1 MNVDV
6 FSWFDN
12 IQAAMEQEG
21 SLLKPW
27 AKILPQQLHAIF
39 NEKVHGDQQRW
50 LDALESLPAVD
61 NVVADLQQDRI
72 QLASAALNEAENTA
86 AENTA
91 TVNAEIKSGLQQ
103 LSPWRK
109 GPFQFFD
116 THIDTEWRSDWKW
129 QRIASHLAPL
139 EGRTILDVGCG
150 SGYHM
155 WRMLGAGA
163 YRVVGVDPSRLFLAQ
178 FQAFKQYAQSGQ
190 DKPLNI
196 DLLPLKMEDVPRP
209 LKAFDTTFSMGVL
222 YHRKSPIDHLAEL
235 KDTLKPG
242 GQLVLET
249 LVIEGELGEVLMP
262 ENRYAQMRN
271 VWFLPTCDT
280 LLLWARR
287 AGFKNPRIVEKN
299 ITSLE
304 EQRSTDWMQYQ
315 SLMDFLDA
323 EDKSKTIEGYPA
335 PLRATLIAEA

>member
-6 FSWFDN
+6 FSWFDD
-12 IQAAMEQEG
+12 IQSAMEQEG

-27 AKILPQQLHAIF
+27 ADILPQQLHAIF

-50 LDALESLPAVD
+50 LDALASLPAID
-61 NVVADLQQDRI
+61 NVAVDLQQDRI
-72 QLASAALNEAENTA
+72 QLASAVLDNADDAEALNAE
-86 AENTA
+86 
-91 TVNAEIKSGLQQ
+91 VKSGLQQ

-262 ENRYAQMRN
+262 EDRYAQMRN
-271 VWFLPTCDT
+271 VWFLPSCDT

-315 SLMDFLDA
+315 SLTDFLDA
-323 EDKSKTIEGYPA
+323 EDKSKTLEGYPA

>member
-6 FSWFDN
+6 FSWFDD

-27 AKILPQQLHAIF
+27 AEILPQQLHALF

-50 LDALESLPAVD
+50 LDALESLPAVED
-61 NVVADLQQDRI
+61 TITDLQQDCI
-72 QLASAALNEAENTA
+72 QLASDALTDDISRQ
-86 AENTA
+86 
-91 TVNAEIKSGLQQ
+91 IKTGLEQ

-129 QRIASHLAPL
+129 QRIAAHLAPL

-163 YRVVGVDPSRLFLAQ
+163 YRVVGIDPSRLFLAQ
-178 FQAFKQYAQSGQ
+178 FQAFKQYAQLGQQQSGSKQ
-190 DKPLNI
+190 PLKI

-262 ENRYAQMRN
+262 EDRYAQMRN
-271 VWFLPTCDT
+271 VWFLPSCDT

-299 ITSLE
+299 VTRLE

-315 SLMDFLDA
+315 SLTDFLDA
-323 EDKSKTIEGYPA
+323 DDKSKTAEGYPA

>member
-27 AKILPQQLHAIF
+27 ANILPQQLHAIF

-86 AENTA
+86 A
-91 TVNAEIKSGLQQ
+91 VNADIKSGLQQ

-190 DKPLNI
+190 DEPLNI

-262 ENRYAQMRN
+262 EDRYAQMRN
-271 VWFLPTCDT
+271 VWFLPSCDT

-315 SLMDFLDA
+315 SLTDFLDA
-323 EDKSKTIEGYPA
+323 EDKSKTLEGYPA

>member
-27 AKILPQQLHAIF
+27 AAILPQQLNALF

-50 LDALESLPAVD
+50 LDALESLPAVE
-61 NVVADLQQDRI
+61 NVVVDLQQDRI
-72 QLASAALNEAENTA
+72 QLSSDSITSNTDR
-86 AENTA
+86 
-91 TVNAEIKSGLQQ
+91 EIKAGLQQ
-103 LSPWRK
+103 LGPWRK

-129 QRIASHLAPL
+129 QRIAAHLAPL
-139 EGRTILDVGCG
+139 ADRTILDVGCG

-163 YRVVGVDPSRLFLAQ
+163 HRIVGIDPSRLFLAQ
-178 FQAFKQYAQSGQ
+178 FQAFKQYAEIAHKQSGLNQ
-190 DKPLNI
+190 PLNI

-249 LVIEGELGEVLMP
+249 LVIAGELGEVLMP
-262 ENRYAQMRN
+262 EDRYAQMRN
-271 VWFLPTCDT
+271 VWFLPSCDT

-299 ITSLE
+299 VTSLE
-304 EQRSTDWMQYQ
+304 EQRSTEWMQYQ
-315 SLMDFLDA
+315 SLTDFLDTD
-323 EDKSKTIEGYPA
+323 DKSKTVEGYPA

>member
-6 FSWFDN
+6 FSWFDD
-12 IQAAMEQEG
+12 IQSAMEQEG

-27 AKILPQQLHAIF
+27 AKILPQQLHALF

-50 LDALESLPAVD
+50 LDALEGLPAVD
-61 NVVADLQQDRI
+61 SVEIDLQQDCI
-72 QLASAALNEAENTA
+72 QLSSSSITY
-86 AENTA
+86 T
-91 TVNAEIKSGLQQ
+91 TDREIKVGLQQ
-103 LSPWRK
+103 LGPWRK

-129 QRIASHLAPL
+129 QRIAAHLAPL

-155 WRMLGAGA
+155 WRMMGAGA

-178 FQAFKQYAQSGQ
+178 FQAFKQYAQQGQQQSGLN
-190 DKPLNI
+190 KSLNI

-222 YHRKSPIDHLAEL
+222 YHRKSPIDHLTEL
-235 KDTLKPG
+235 KDTLKTG

-249 LVIEGELGEVLMP
+249 LVIEGEVGDVLMP
-262 ENRYAQMRN
+262 EDRYAQMRN
-271 VWFLPTCDT
+271 VWFLPSCDT

-299 ITSLE
+299 VTSLD

-315 SLMDFLDA
+315 SLTDFLDVD
-323 EDKSKTIEGYPA
+323 DKTKTAEGYPA

>member
-6 FSWFDN
+6 FSWFDD
-12 IQAAMEQEG
+12 IQSAMAEEG
-21 SLLKPW
+21 SLLAPW
-27 AKILPQQLHAIF
+27 ANVLPQQLHAIF

-50 LDALESLPAVD
+50 LDALENLPAIA
-61 NVVADLQQDRI
+61 NIRADLEQDRI
-72 QLASAALNEAENTA
+72 QLTSASISDETDAQ
-86 AENTA
+86 
-91 TVNAEIKSGLQQ
+91 IKSGLQQ

-109 GPFQFFD
+109 GPFQFFA

-129 QRIASHLAPL
+129 QRIAPHLAPL
-139 EGRTILDVGCG
+139 AGRTILDVGCG

-163 YRVVGVDPSRLFLAQ
+163 HRVVGVDPSRLFLAQ
-178 FQAFKQYAQSGQ
+178 FQAFKQYAQAGQ
-190 DKPLNI
+190 ENSLNI
-196 DLLPLKMEDVPRP
+196 DLLPLRMEDVPRP

-222 YHRKSPIDHLAEL
+222 YHRKSPLDHLAEL

-262 ENRYAQMRN
+262 EDRYAQMRN
-271 VWFLPTCDT
+271 VWFLPSCDT

-287 AGFKNPRIVEKN
+287 VGFKNPRIVEKN
-299 ITSLE
+299 VTSLD

-315 SLMDFLDA
+315 SLTDFLD
-323 EDKSKTIEGYPA
+323 ENDKSKTAEGYPA

>member
-6 FSWFDN
+6 FSWFDD
-12 IQAAMEQEG
+12 IQSAMEQEG

-27 AKILPQQLHAIF
+27 AKILPQQLHALF

-50 LDALESLPAVD
+50 LDALEGLPAVD
-61 NVVADLQQDRI
+61 SVEIDLQQDCI
-72 QLASAALNEAENTA
+72 QLSSSSITY
-86 AENTA
+86 T
-91 TVNAEIKSGLQQ
+91 TDREIKVGLQQ
-103 LSPWRK
+103 LGPWRK

-129 QRIASHLAPL
+129 QRIAAHLAPL

-155 WRMLGAGA
+155 WRMMGAGA

-178 FQAFKQYAQSGQ
+178 FQAFKQYAQQGQQQSGLN
-190 DKPLNI
+190 KSLNI

-235 KDTLKPG
+235 KDTLKTG

-249 LVIEGELGEVLMP
+249 LVIEGEVGDVLMP
-262 ENRYAQMRN
+262 EDRYAQMRN
-271 VWFLPTCDT
+271 VWFLPSCDT

-299 ITSLE
+299 VTSLD

-315 SLMDFLDA
+315 SLIDFLDVD
-323 EDKSKTIEGYPA
+323 DKTKTAEGYPA

>member
-6 FSWFDN
+6 FSWFDDV
-12 IQAAMEQEG
+12 QTAMAAEG

-27 AKILPQQLHAIF
+27 ADILPQQLHSIF

-50 LDALESLPAVD
+50 LDALESLPAIE
-61 NVVADLQQDRI
+61 NIAIDLEQDRI
-72 QLASAALNEAENTA
+72 QLSSDSITEDVVGQVKA
-86 AENTA
+86 
-91 TVNAEIKSGLQQ
+91 GLQQ
-103 LSPWRK
+103 LGPWRK

-163 YRVVGVDPSRLFLAQ
+163 HRVVGIDPSRLFLAQ
-178 FQAFKQYAQSGQ
+178 FQAFKQYAQMSKSTQ
-190 DKPLNI
+190 ISDDSALNI

-222 YHRKSPIDHLAEL
+222 YHRKSPLDHLAEL

-262 ENRYAQMRN
+262 EDRYAQMRN
-271 VWFLPTCDT
+271 VWFLPSCET

-299 ITSLE
+299 VTSLD

-315 SLMDFLDA
+315 SLTDFLDS

>member
-6 FSWFDN
+6 FSWFDD
-12 IQAAMEQEG
+12 IQSAMEQEG

-27 AKILPQQLHAIF
+27 AKILPQQLHALF

-50 LDALESLPAVD
+50 LDALEGLPAVD
-61 NVVADLQQDRI
+61 SVEIDLQQDCI
-72 QLASAALNEAENTA
+72 QLSSNSITY
-86 AENTA
+86 T
-91 TVNAEIKSGLQQ
+91 TDSEIKAGLQQ
-103 LSPWRK
+103 LCPWRK

-129 QRIASHLAPL
+129 QRIAVHLAPL

-155 WRMLGAGA
+155 WRMLGEGA
-163 YRVVGVDPSRLFLAQ
+163 YRVIGVDPSRLFLAQ
-178 FQAFKQYAQSGQ
+178 FQAFKQYAQQGQQQSGLN
-190 DKPLNI
+190 KSLNI

-222 YHRKSPIDHLAEL
+222 YHRKSPIDHLTEL
-235 KDTLKPG
+235 KDTLKTG

-249 LVIEGELGEVLMP
+249 LVIEGEVGDVLMP
-262 ENRYAQMRN
+262 EDRYAQMRN
-271 VWFLPTCDT
+271 VWFLPSCDT

-299 ITSLE
+299 VTSLD

-315 SLMDFLDA
+315 SLTDFLDVD
-323 EDKSKTIEGYPA
+323 DKTKTAEGYPA

>member
-6 FSWFDN
+6 FSWFDD
-12 IQAAMEQEG
+12 IQSAMEQEG

-27 AKILPQQLHAIF
+27 AKILPQQLHALF

-50 LDALESLPAVD
+50 LDALEGLPAVD
-61 NVVADLQQDRI
+61 SVEIDLQQDCI
-72 QLASAALNEAENTA
+72 QLSSSSITY
-86 AENTA
+86 T
-91 TVNAEIKSGLQQ
+91 TDREIKVGLQQ
-103 LSPWRK
+103 LGPWRK

-129 QRIASHLAPL
+129 QRIAAHLAPL

-155 WRMLGAGA
+155 WRMMGAGA

-178 FQAFKQYAQSGQ
+178 FQAFKQYAQQGQQQSGLN
-190 DKPLNI
+190 KSLNI

-235 KDTLKPG
+235 KDTLKTG

-249 LVIEGELGEVLMP
+249 LVIEGEVGDVLMP
-262 ENRYAQMRN
+262 EDRYAQMRN
-271 VWFLPTCDT
+271 VWFLPSCDT

-287 AGFKNPRIVEKN
+287 AGFKNPRIEEKN
-299 ITSLE
+299 VTSLDE
-304 EQRSTDWMQYQ
+304 KRSTDWMQYQ
-315 SLMDFLDA
+315 SLTDFLDVD
-323 EDKSKTIEGYPA
+323 DKTKTAEGYPA

>member
-6 FSWFDN
+6 FSWFDDV
-12 IQAAMEQEG
+12 QAAMAEEG

-27 AKILPQQLHAIF
+27 AKELPQQLHKLF
-39 NEKVHGDQQRW
+39 NDKVHGDQQRW
-50 LDALESLPAVD
+50 LDALENLPPIEQVELSID
-61 NVVADLQQDRI
+61 QDRI
-72 QLASAALNEAENTA
+72 ELSSTA
-86 AENTA
+86 IDQA
-91 TVNAEIKSGLQQ
+91 TNDNIHAGLKQ

-109 GPFQFFD
+109 GPFQFFA

-129 QRIASHLAPL
+129 QRIAPHLAPL
-139 EGRTILDVGCG
+139 EGRIILDVGCG

-155 WRMLGAGA
+155 WRMLAQGAH
-163 YRVVGVDPSRLFLAQ
+163 RVIGVDPSRLFLAQ

-190 DKPLNI
+190 AEPLNI
-196 DLLPLKMEDVPRP
+196 DLLPLRMEDVPRP

-222 YHRKSPIDHLAEL
+222 YHRKSPLDHMAEL

-249 LVIEGELGEVLMP
+249 LVIEGELGQVLMP
-262 ENRYAQMRN
+262 EDRYAQMRN
-271 VWFLPTCDT
+271 VWFLPSCET

-287 AGFKNPRIVEKN
+287 VGFKNPRIVEKN
-299 ITSLE
+299 VTSLE

-315 SLMDFLDA
+315 SLTDFLD
-323 EDKSKTIEGYPA
+323 EDDKSKTKEGYPA

>member
-6 FSWFDN
+6 FSWFDD

-27 AKILPQQLHAIF
+27 AEILPQQLHALF

-50 LDALESLPAVD
+50 LDALGSLPAVEQ
-61 NVVADLQQDRI
+61 VVTDIQKDCI
-72 QLASAALNEAENTA
+72 QLSSEQLTDDARGH
-86 AENTA
+86 
-91 TVNAEIKSGLQQ
+91 IKTGLQQ

-129 QRIASHLAPL
+129 QRIAAHLAPL

-178 FQAFKQYAQSGQ
+178 FQAFKQYAQSSQ
-190 DKPLNI
+190 KSLLNI

-262 ENRYAQMRN
+262 EDRYAQMRN
-271 VWFLPTCDT
+271 VWFLPSCDT

-299 ITSLE
+299 VTSLE
-304 EQRSTDWMQYQ
+304 EQRSTEWMQYQ
-315 SLMDFLDA
+315 SLTDFLDA
-323 EDKSKTIEGYPA
+323 NDKSKTAEGYPA

>member
-1 MNVDV
+1 MNIDV
-6 FSWFDN
+6 FSWFDDV
-12 IQAAMEQEG
+12 QAAMMAEG

-27 AKILPQQLHAIF
+27 AKILPQQLHNIF

-50 LDALESLPAVD
+50 LDALAGLPKIEGVVVD
-61 NVVADLQQDRI
+61 LERDRI
-72 QLASAALNEAENTA
+72 QLSSTRLSSEIEAK
-86 AENTA
+86 
-91 TVNAEIKSGLQQ
+91 IKIGLQL

-116 THIDTEWRSDWKW
+116 THVDTEWRSDWKW
-129 QRIASHLAPL
+129 QRIAEHLAPL

-163 YRVVGVDPSRLFLAQ
+163 HRVVGIDPSRLFLAQ

-196 DLLPLKMEDVPRP
+196 DLLPLRMEDVPKP

-222 YHRKSPIDHLAEL
+222 YHRKSPLDHLAEL

-242 GQLVLET
+242 GQLILET
-249 LVIEGELGEVLMP
+249 LVIDGKLGEVLMP
-262 ENRYAQMRN
+262 EDRYAQMRN
-271 VWFLPTCDT
+271 VWFLPSCET

-287 AGFKNPRIVEKN
+287 VGFKNPRIVERN
-299 ITSLE
+299 ITSLD
-304 EQRSTDWMQYQ
+304 EQRSTDWMPYQ
-315 SLMDFLDA
+315 SLTDFLA
-323 EDKSKTIEGYPA
+323 EDDKTKTLEGYPA
-335 PLRATLIAEA
+335 PLRATLIAEI

>member
-6 FSWFDN
+6 FSWFDD

-27 AKILPQQLHAIF
+27 ADILPQQLHDLF

-50 LDALESLPAVD
+50 LDALEGLPAVEH
-61 NVVADLQQDRI
+61 VVTDLDQDCI
-72 QLASAALNEAENTA
+72 QLCSDSIADDINTQ
-86 AENTA
+86 
-91 TVNAEIKSGLQQ
+91 IKAGLQQ

-155 WRMLGAGA
+155 WRMLAAGA
-163 YRVVGVDPSRLFLAQ
+163 YRVVGIDPSRLFLAQ
-178 FQAFKQYAQSGQ
+178 FQAFKQYAQLGQQQSGI
-190 DKPLNI
+190 DAPLNI

-262 ENRYAQMRN
+262 EDRYAQMRN
-271 VWFLPTCDT
+271 VWFLPTCET

-299 ITSLE
+299 VTSLE
-304 EQRSTDWMQYQ
+304 EQRSTEWMQYQ
-315 SLMDFLDA
+315 SLTDFLDA
-323 EDKSKTIEGYPA
+323 DDKTKTAEGYPA

>member
-6 FSWFDN
+6 FSWFDD
-12 IQAAMEQEG
+12 IQAAMEQDG
-21 SLLKPW
+21 SLLTPW
-27 AKILPQQLHAIF
+27 AKVLPQQLNALF

-50 LDALESLPAVD
+50 LDALEGLPAID
-61 NVVADLQQDRI
+61 DVVIDIEQDKI
-72 QLASAALNEAENTA
+72 QLASASITPEIDG
-86 AENTA
+86 
-91 TVNAEIKSGLQQ
+91 EIKAGLQQ

-129 QRIASHLAPL
+129 QRIASHLGPL
-139 EGRTILDVGCG
+139 KGRTILDVGCG

-163 YRVVGVDPSRLFLAQ
+163 HRVVGVDPSRLFLAQ
-178 FQAFKQYAQSGQ
+178 FQAFKQYAQLGQ
-190 DKPLNI
+190 KQPLNI
-196 DLLPLKMEDVPRP
+196 DLLPLRMEDVPRP

-262 ENRYAQMRN
+262 EDRYAQMRN
-271 VWFLPTCDT
+271 VWFLPSCDT

-299 ITSLE
+299 VTSLE
-304 EQRSTDWMQYQ
+304 EQRSTDWMSYQ
-315 SLMDFLDA
+315 SLTDFLDD
-323 EDKSKTIEGYPA
+323 EDKTKTAEGYPA

>member
-6 FSWFDN
+6 FSWFVDV
-12 IQAAMEQEG
+12 QAAMEKEG

-27 AKILPQQLHAIF
+27 AAILPQQLNALF

-50 LDALESLPAVD
+50 LDALESLPAVE
-61 NVVADLQQDRI
+61 NVVADLQQDCI
-72 QLASAALNEAENTA
+72 QLSSDSIESDTDR
-86 AENTA
+86 
-91 TVNAEIKSGLQQ
+91 EIKAGLQQ
-103 LSPWRK
+103 LGPWRK

-129 QRIASHLAPL
+129 QRIAAHLAPL
-139 EGRTILDVGCG
+139 EDRTILDVGCG

-163 YRVVGVDPSRLFLAQ
+163 HRIVGIDPSRLFLAQ
-178 FQAFKQYAQSGQ
+178 FQAFKQYAEVAHKQSGLNLT
-190 DKPLNI
+190 LNI
-196 DLLPLKMEDVPRP
+196 DLLPLKIEDLPRP

-249 LVIEGELGEVLMP
+249 LVIDGEMGEVLMP
-262 ENRYAQMRN
+262 EDRYAQMRN
-271 VWFLPTCDT
+271 VWFLPSCDT

-299 ITSLE
+299 VTSLE
-304 EQRSTDWMQYQ
+304 EQRSTEWMQYQ
-315 SLMDFLDA
+315 SLTDFLDTD
-323 EDKSKTIEGYPA
+323 DKSKTVEGYPA

>member
-6 FSWFDN
+6 FSWFDD
-12 IQAAMEQEG
+12 IQAAMEQDG

-27 AKILPQQLHAIF
+27 AKILPQQLHALF

-50 LDALESLPAVD
+50 LDALEGLPAVE
-61 NVVADLQQDRI
+61 NVTTDIQQDRI
-72 QLASAALNEAENTA
+72 QLSCDSIADDIDG
-86 AENTA
+86 
-91 TVNAEIKSGLQQ
+91 EIKTGLQQ
-103 LSPWRK
+103 LGPWRK

-163 YRVVGVDPSRLFLAQ
+163 HRVVGIDPSRLFLAQ
-178 FQAFKQYAQSGQ
+178 FQAFKQYAQTGLEQ
-190 DKPLNI
+190 PLKI

-262 ENRYAQMRN
+262 EDRYAQMRN
-271 VWFLPTCDT
+271 VWFLPSCDT

-299 ITSLE
+299 VTSLD

-315 SLMDFLDA
+315 SLTDFLDA
-323 EDKSKTIEGYPA
+323 DDKTKTAEGYPA

>member
-6 FSWFDN
+6 FSWFD
-12 IQAAMEQEG
+12 QVQDAMDQEG

-27 AKILPQQLHAIF
+27 AKVLPQQLHALF

-50 LDALESLPAVD
+50 LDALENLPAIEGIET
-61 NVVADLQQDRI
+61 NIQQDRI
-72 QLASAALNEAENTA
+72 ELSSIAISDD
-86 AENTA
+86 
-91 TVNAEIKSGLQQ
+91 VNANVKAGLEQ

-129 QRIASHLAPL
+129 QRIAEHLAPL

-163 YRVVGVDPSRLFLAQ
+163 YRVIGVDPSRLFLAQ
-178 FQAFKQYAQSGQ
+178 FQAFKQYAQASQ
-190 DKPLNI
+190 AAPLNI
-196 DLLPLKMEDVPRP
+196 DLLPLRMEDVPRP

-222 YHRKSPIDHLAEL
+222 YHRKSPLDHLAEL

-262 ENRYAQMRN
+262 EDRYAQMRN
-271 VWFLPTCDT
+271 VWFLPSCDT

-287 AGFKNPRIVEKN
+287 VGFKNPRIVEKN
-299 ITSLE
+299 VTSLE
-304 EQRSTDWMQYQ
+304 EQRSTKWMKYQ
-315 SLMDFLDA
+315 SLTDFLDA
-323 EDKSKTIEGYPA
+323 DDKSKTLEGYPA

>member
-1 MNVDV
+1 M
-6 FSWFDN
+6 
-12 IQAAMEQEG
+12 
-21 SLLKPW
+21 
-27 AKILPQQLHAIF
+27 
-39 NEKVHGDQQRW
+39 
-50 LDALESLPAVD
+50 
-61 NVVADLQQDRI
+61 ADLQQDRI
-72 QLASAALNEAENTA
+72 QLASAVLDQAGDAETINSQ
-86 AENTA
+86 
-91 TVNAEIKSGLQQ
+91 IKLGLQQ
-103 LSPWRK
+103 LGPWRK

-163 YRVVGVDPSRLFLAQ
+163 YRVVGVDPSRLFLSQ

-262 ENRYAQMRN
+262 EDRYAQMRN
-271 VWFLPTCDT
+271 VWFLPSCDT

-315 SLMDFLDA
+315 SLTDFLDA
-323 EDKSKTIEGYPA
+323 EDKTKTREGYPA

>member
-27 AKILPQQLHAIF
+27 ANILPQQLHAIF

-86 AENTA
+86 A
-91 TVNAEIKSGLQQ
+91 VNADIKSGLQQ

-190 DKPLNI
+190 DEPLNI

-262 ENRYAQMRN
+262 EDRYAQMRN

-315 SLMDFLDA
+315 SLTDFLDA

-335 PLRATLIAEA
+335 PLRATLIAEV

>member
-6 FSWFDN
+6 LSWFDQVQ
-12 IQAAMEQEG
+12 IAMDQDG

-27 AKILPQQLHAIF
+27 AKILPQQLDDLFHQ
-39 NEKVHGDQQRW
+39 KVHGDQQRW
-50 LDALESLPAVD
+50 LDALENLPAVEGVKSD
-61 NVVADLQQDRI
+61 IQQDRI
-72 QLASAALNEAENTA
+72 ALTSSIISDET
-86 AENTA
+86 
-91 TVNAEIKSGLQQ
+91 NANVKAGLKQ

-116 THIDTEWRSDWKW
+116 THVDTEWRSDWKW
-129 QRIASHLAPL
+129 QRISDHLAPL

-155 WRMLGAGA
+155 WRMLGEGA
-163 YRVVGVDPSRLFLAQ
+163 YRVIGVDPSRLFLAQ
-178 FQAFKQYAQSGQ
+178 FQAFKQYAQAGQ
-190 DKPLNI
+190 TAPLNI
-196 DLLPLKMEDVPRP
+196 DLLPLRMEDVPRS

-222 YHRKSPIDHLAEL
+222 YHRKSPLDHMTEL

-262 ENRYAQMRN
+262 EDRYAQMRN
-271 VWFLPTCDT
+271 VWFLPSCDT

-287 AGFKNPRIVEKN
+287 VGFKNPRIVEKN
-299 ITSLE
+299 ITSRE
-304 EQRSTDWMQYQ
+304 EQRATEWMKYH
-315 SLMDFLDA
+315 SLTDFLDA
-323 EDKSKTIEGYPA
+323 NDQNKTLEGYPA

>member
-12 IQAAMEQEG
+12 IQSAMEQEG

-27 AKILPQQLHAIF
+27 ANILPQQLHAIF

-50 LDALESLPAVD
+50 LDALAGLPAID
-61 NVVADLQQDRI
+61 NVTVDLQQDRI
-72 QLASAALNEAENTA
+72 QLASAALNA
-86 AENTA
+86 AENVA
-91 TVNAEIKSGLQQ
+91 AVNADINSGLKQ

-129 QRIASHLAPL
+129 RRIASHLAPL

-190 DKPLNI
+190 DEPLNI

-249 LVIEGELGEVLMP
+249 LVIEGKLGEVLMP
-262 ENRYAQMRN
+262 EDRYAQMRN

-315 SLMDFLDA
+315 SLTDFLDA

-335 PLRATLIAEA
+335 PLRATLIAEV

>member
-6 FSWFDN
+6 FSWFD
-12 IQAAMEQEG
+12 QVQDAMDQEG

-27 AKILPQQLHAIF
+27 AKVLPQQLHALF

-50 LDALESLPAVD
+50 LDALENLPAVEGIESQ
-61 NVVADLQQDRI
+61 LQQDRI
-72 QLASAALNEAENTA
+72 VLTSSAISDET
-86 AENTA
+86 
-91 TVNAEIKSGLQQ
+91 NANVKAGLEQ

-129 QRIASHLAPL
+129 QRIAEHLAPL

-163 YRVVGVDPSRLFLAQ
+163 YRVIGVDPSRLFLAQ
-178 FQAFKQYAQSGQ
+178 FQAFKQYAQAGQ
-190 DKPLNI
+190 AAPLNI
-196 DLLPLKMEDVPRP
+196 DLLPLRMEDVPRP

-222 YHRKSPIDHLAEL
+222 YHRKSPLDHLAEL

-262 ENRYAQMRN
+262 EDRYAQMRN
-271 VWFLPTCDT
+271 VWFLPSCDT

-287 AGFKNPRIVEKN
+287 VGFKNPRIVEKN
-299 ITSLE
+299 VTSLE
-304 EQRSTDWMQYQ
+304 EQRSTEWMKYQ
-315 SLMDFLDA
+315 SLTDFLDA
-323 EDKSKTIEGYPA
+323 DDKSKTLEGYPA

>member
-1 MNVDV
+1 
-6 FSWFDN
+6 
-12 IQAAMEQEG
+12 MEAEG

-27 AKILPQQLHAIF
+27 AEILPQQLHNLF

-50 LDALESLPAVD
+50 LDALENLPTVD
-61 NVVADLQQDRI
+61 NITTDLSKDRI
-72 QLASAALNEAENTA
+72 ELSSTRISEETD
-86 AENTA
+86 
-91 TVNAEIKSGLQQ
+91 AEIKAGLQQ

-129 QRIASHLAPL
+129 QRIAPHLAPL

-163 YRVVGVDPSRLFLAQ
+163 HRVVGVDPSRLFLAQ
-178 FQAFKQYAQSGQ
+178 FQAFKQYAQLGQ
-190 DKPLNI
+190 AKALNI
-196 DLLPLKMEDVPRP
+196 DLLPLRMEDVPRP

-222 YHRKSPIDHLAEL
+222 YHRKSPLDHMAEL

-262 ENRYAQMRN
+262 EDRYAQMRN
-271 VWFLPTCDT
+271 VWFLPSCET

-287 AGFKNPRIVEKN
+287 VGFKNPRIVEKN
-299 ITSLE
+299 VTSLD

-315 SLMDFLDA
+315 SLTDFLDP
-323 EDKSKTIEGYPA
+323 EDKTKTAEGYPA
-335 PLRATLIAEA
+335 PFRATLIAEA

>member
-6 FSWFDN
+6 FSWFDD
-12 IQAAMEQEG
+12 IQSAMEQEG

-27 AKILPQQLHAIF
+27 AKILPQQLHALF

-50 LDALESLPAVD
+50 LDALEGLPAVD
-61 NVVADLQQDRI
+61 SVEIDLQQDCI
-72 QLASAALNEAENTA
+72 QLSSNSITY
-86 AENTA
+86 T
-91 TVNAEIKSGLQQ
+91 TDSEIKAGLQQ
-103 LSPWRK
+103 LCPWRK

-129 QRIASHLAPL
+129 QRIAVHLAPL

-155 WRMLGAGA
+155 WRMLGEGA
-163 YRVVGVDPSRLFLAQ
+163 YRVIGVDPSRLFLAQ
-178 FQAFKQYAQSGQ
+178 FQAFKQYAQQGQQQSGLN
-190 DKPLNI
+190 KSLNI

-222 YHRKSPIDHLAEL
+222 YHRKSPIDHLTEL

-249 LVIEGELGEVLMP
+249 LVIEGEVGDVLMP
-262 ENRYAQMRN
+262 EDRYAQMRN
-271 VWFLPTCDT
+271 VWFLPSCDT

-299 ITSLE
+299 VTSLD

-315 SLMDFLDA
+315 SLTDFLDVD
-323 EDKSKTIEGYPA
+323 DKTKTAEGYPA

>member
-6 FSWFDN
+6 FSWFDDV
-12 IQAAMEQEG
+12 QTAMAAEG

-27 AKILPQQLHAIF
+27 AKILPEQLHNLF

-50 LDALESLPAVD
+50 LDALENLPAID
-61 NVVADLQQDRI
+61 NVTSDLNQDRI
-72 QLASAALNEAENTA
+72 QLSSEHISEEQGALVKA
-86 AENTA
+86 
-91 TVNAEIKSGLQQ
+91 GLQQ

-129 QRIASHLAPL
+129 QRIAPHLAPL

-155 WRMLGAGA
+155 WRMLGEGA
-163 YRVVGVDPSRLFLAQ
+163 HRVVGVDPSRLFLAQ
-178 FQAFKQYAQSGQ
+178 FQAFKQYAQSGLVNQ
-190 DKPLNI
+190 SGLEEPLNI
-196 DLLPLKMEDVPRP
+196 DLLPLRMEDVPRP

-222 YHRKSPIDHLAEL
+222 YHRKSPLDHMAEL

-242 GQLVLET
+242 GQLVF
-249 LVIEGELGEVLMP
+249 EGGLGEVLMP
-262 ENRYAQMRN
+262 EDRYAQMRN
-271 VWFLPTCDT
+271 VWFLPSCET

-287 AGFKNPRIVEKN
+287 VGFKNPRIVEKN
-299 ITSLE
+299 VTSLD

-315 SLMDFLDA
+315 SLTDFLDP
-323 EDKSKTIEGYPA
+323 EDKTKTAEGYPA
-335 PLRATLIAEA
+335 PYRATLIAEA

>member
-6 FSWFDN
+6 FSWFDD
-12 IQAAMEQEG
+12 IQSAMEQEG

-27 AKILPQQLHAIF
+27 AKILPQQLHALF

-50 LDALESLPAVD
+50 LDALEGLPAVD
-61 NVVADLQQDRI
+61 SVEIDLQQDCI
-72 QLASAALNEAENTA
+72 QLSSSSITY
-86 AENTA
+86 T
-91 TVNAEIKSGLQQ
+91 TDREIKVGLQQ
-103 LSPWRK
+103 LGPWRK

-129 QRIASHLAPL
+129 QRIAAHLAPL

-155 WRMLGAGA
+155 WRMMGAGA

-178 FQAFKQYAQSGQ
+178 FQAFKQYAQQGQQQSGLN
-190 DKPLNI
+190 KSLNI

-222 YHRKSPIDHLAEL
+222 YHRKSPIDHLTEL
-235 KDTLKPG
+235 KDTLKAG

-249 LVIEGELGEVLMP
+249 LVIEGEVGDVLMP
-262 ENRYAQMRN
+262 EDRYAQMRN
-271 VWFLPTCDT
+271 VWFLPSCDT

-299 ITSLE
+299 VTSLD

-315 SLMDFLDA
+315 SLTDFLGVD
-323 EDKSKTIEGYPA
+323 DKTKTVEGYPA

>member
-6 FSWFDN
+6 FSWFDD

-27 AKILPQQLHAIF
+27 AEILPQQLHALF

-50 LDALESLPAVD
+50 LDALGSLPAVEQ
-61 NVVADLQQDRI
+61 VVTDIQQDCI
-72 QLASAALNEAENTA
+72 QLSSEQLTDDARGH
-86 AENTA
+86 
-91 TVNAEIKSGLQQ
+91 IKTGLQQ

-129 QRIASHLAPL
+129 QRIAAHLAPL

-178 FQAFKQYAQSGQ
+178 FQAFKQYAQSSQ
-190 DKPLNI
+190 KSLLNI

-262 ENRYAQMRN
+262 EDRYAQMRN
-271 VWFLPTCDT
+271 VWFLPSCDT

-299 ITSLE
+299 VTSLE
-304 EQRSTDWMQYQ
+304 EQRSTEWMQYQ
-315 SLMDFLDA
+315 SLTDFLDA
-323 EDKSKTIEGYPA
+323 NDKSKTAEGYPA

>member
-6 FSWFDN
+6 FSWFDD
-12 IQAAMEQEG
+12 IQSAMEQEG

-50 LDALESLPAVD
+50 LDALEGLPAVE

-86 AENTA
+86 A
-91 TVNAEIKSGLQQ
+91 VNAEIKSGLQQ

-116 THIDTEWRSDWKW
+116 THVDTEWRSDWKW

-190 DKPLNI
+190 GKPLNI

-262 ENRYAQMRN
+262 EDRYAQMRN

-315 SLMDFLDA
+315 SLTDFLDA

>member
-6 FSWFDN
+6 FSWFDDV
-12 IQAAMEQEG
+12 QAAMEADG

-27 AKILPQQLHAIF
+27 AKILPQQLHNLF

-50 LDALESLPAVD
+50 LDALENLPAID
-61 NVVADLQQDRI
+61 NITTDLTQDRI
-72 QLASAALNEAENTA
+72 ELSSDSISEETD
-86 AENTA
+86 A
-91 TVNAEIKSGLQQ
+91 TVKAGLMQ

-129 QRIASHLAPL
+129 QRISPHLASL

-163 YRVVGVDPSRLFLAQ
+163 HRVVGVDPSRLFLAQ

-190 DKPLNI
+190 NKQPGQEQNLNI
-196 DLLPLKMEDVPRP
+196 DLLPLRMEDVPRP

-222 YHRKSPIDHLAEL
+222 YHRKSPLDHMAEL

-262 ENRYAQMRN
+262 EDRYAQMRN
-271 VWFLPTCDT
+271 VWFLPSCDT

-287 AGFKNPRIVEKN
+287 VGFKNPRIVEKN
-299 ITSLE
+299 ITSLD

-315 SLMDFLDA
+315 SLTDFLDP
-323 EDKSKTIEGYPA
+323 EDKSKTAEGYPA
-335 PLRATLIAEA
+335 PYRATLIAEA

>member
-6 FSWFDN
+6 FSWFDDV
-12 IQAAMEQEG
+12 QTAMAAEG

-27 AKILPQQLHAIF
+27 AEVLPQQLHNIF

-50 LDALESLPAVD
+50 LDALENLPVIE
-61 NVVADLQQDRI
+61 NVVINLEQDRI
-72 QLASAALNEAENTA
+72 QLSSENISADIDGQVKA
-86 AENTA
+86 
-91 TVNAEIKSGLQQ
+91 GLQQ

-163 YRVVGVDPSRLFLAQ
+163 HQVVGVDPSRLFLAQ
-178 FQAFKQYAQSGQ
+178 FQAFKQYAQASNPE
-190 DKPLNI
+190 KLLNI
-196 DLLPLKMEDVPRP
+196 DLLPLRMEDVPRP

-222 YHRKSPIDHLAEL
+222 YHRKSPLDHLAEL

-262 ENRYAQMRN
+262 EDRYAQMRN
-271 VWFLPTCDT
+271 VWFLPSCDT

-299 ITSLE
+299 VTSLD
-304 EQRSTDWMQYQ
+304 EQRSTEWMQYQ
-315 SLMDFLDA
+315 SLTDFLGE